1 MPSRRRSAN
10 KNLGNNLAEVSR
22 RIRYLERR
30 PVRSRLGSKAVT
42 SEAIGAEVITAEQVN
57 FGTVYVG
64 SASEVTNPKDGL
76 LVVDP
81 NTGQSNLYDGNSEA
95 FINLA
100 DPNATF
106 VANSAQATAQAAQ
119 TTADGKNAV
128 YRGGSAPTGGTY
140 AVGDVWFDTS
150 NSNQINRWTG
160 SAWSA
165 FSLGPNAIANINATQ
180 INAGTLNSSVIRAS
194 NITAGQ
200 IVSGVLEGI
209 TIQTSNAN
217 RRIVI
222 TNQDD
227 MIFYNNSNVRMGT
240 ITTIDSAWGGGFGGN
255 TGIMIYGGEVAVSQG
270 AENYP
275 SLIAS
280 ATSGVGLYATAN
292 TYIEANGN
300 SVSTY
305 GDVFSTYADSITL
318 FSGYGETNGVEWAI
332 GLEGP
337 LVLGENDTQGPLM
350 QGTGV
355 PSTAG
360 FATNQIVFKYT

>member
-64 SASEVTNPKDGL
+64 NPGDVKDPKDGL

-81 NTGQSNLYDGNSEA
+81 NTGQSNLYDGTSESY
-95 FINLA
+95 INLA

-106 VANSAQATAQAAQ
+106 VANSAQL
-119 TTADGKNAV
+119 TADGKNAV
-128 YRGGSAPTGGTY
+128 YRQATAPTGGTY

-165 FSLGPNAIANINATQ
+165 FTLGPNAIASINVNQ
-180 INAGTLNSSVIRAS
+180 INAGTLNSNVILAS

-240 ITTIDSAWGGGFGGN
+240 ITTIDSAWSGGPVTSG
-255 TGIMIYGGEVAVSQG
+255 GIMIYGGDVAVNQG

-275 SLIAS
+275 SFVAS
-280 ATSGVGLYATAN
+280 GTNGVGLYATSQ
-292 TYIEANGN
+292 TYIEASGN
-300 SVSTY
+300 AISTY
-305 GDVFSTYADSITL
+305 GDTFLTLADKVELKSL
-318 FSGYGETNGVEWAI
+318 WGETEGGEKWRI
-332 GLEGP
+332 ILEGP
-337 LVLGENDTQGPLM
+337 LVLGENADEGPLM

-355 PSTAG
+355 PTTPG
-360 FATNQIVFKYT
+360 FERNQIVFKYT

>member
-64 SASEVTNPKDGL
+64 NPEDVKDPKDGL

-81 NTGQSNLYDGNSEA
+81 NTGQSNLYDGTSESY
-95 FINLA
+95 INLA

-106 VANSAQATAQAAQ
+106 VANSAQL
-119 TTADGKNAV
+119 TADGKNSV
-128 YRGGSAPTGGTY
+128 YRQGTAPTGGTY

-165 FSLGPNAIANINATQ
+165 FTLGPNAIASINVNQ
-180 INAGTLNSSVIRAS
+180 INAGTLNSNVILAS

-209 TIQTSNAN
+209 TIQTSNTN

-280 ATSGVGLYATAN
+280 ANSGVGLYATAN
-292 TYIEANGN
+292 TYIEASGT

-305 GDVFSTYADSITL
+305 GDVFSTYADDVTIW
-318 FSGYGETNGVEWAI
+318 SGYGDTNGNEWKI
-332 GLEGP
+332 TLEGP
-337 LVLGENDTQGPLM
+337 LILGENSTQGPLM
-350 QGTGV
+350 QGTGA

-360 FATNQIVFKYT
+360 FASGQIVFKYT

>member
-10 KNLGNNLAEVSR
+10 KNLGNNLAEVQR

-64 SASEVTNPKDGL
+64 NPGDVKDPKDGL

-81 NTGQSNLYDGNSEA
+81 NTGQSNLYDGTSESY
-95 FINLA
+95 INLA

-106 VANSAQATAQAAQ
+106 VANSAQL
-119 TTADGKNAV
+119 TADGKNSV
-128 YRGGSAPTGGTY
+128 YRQGTAPTGGTY

-165 FSLGPNAIANINATQ
+165 FTLGPNAIASINVNQ
-180 INAGTLNSSVIRAS
+180 INAGTLNSNVILAS

-318 FSGYGETNGVEWAI
+318 YSGYGETNGVEWSI

-337 LVLGENDTQGPLM
+337 LILGENSTQGPLM
-350 QGTGV
+350 QGTGQ

-360 FATNQIVFKYT
+360 FAVNQIVFKYT